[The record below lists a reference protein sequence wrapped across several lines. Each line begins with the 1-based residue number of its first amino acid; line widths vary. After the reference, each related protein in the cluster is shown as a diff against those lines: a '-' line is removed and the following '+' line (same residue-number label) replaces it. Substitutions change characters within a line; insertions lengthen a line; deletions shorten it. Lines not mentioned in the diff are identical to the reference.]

1 VRGITDLMVR
11 PGVINLD
18 FADVRTVMSEMGA
31 AMMGTGEAS
40 GPKRAMEAAQRAIAN
55 PLLDQVSL
63 KGARAVLVNITGG
76 VNVKLFEID
85 EIVNLVR
92 TDVDPD
98 ALIIFGSAIDPEM
111 NESIRVSVVA
121 TGLEEVYALDVA
133 MGQRERAARHGQDQ
147 MRRPEASA
155 PPPRPQPHPAPMPS
169 SPSPAPSA
177 ASDFGVRR
185 SGPSFFGGRREPD
198 PPRASIP
205 SSPPPRSNA
214 SPTGLEDGFD
224 DDFDAK
230 DLEIPSF
237 LRRPT

>member
-1 VRGITDLMVR
+1 
-11 PGVINLD
+11 
-18 FADVRTVMSEMGA
+18 
-31 AMMGTGEAS
+31 
-40 GPKRAMEAAQRAIAN
+40 
-55 PLLDQVSL
+55 
-63 KGARAVLVNITGG
+63 
-76 VNVKLFEID
+76 
-85 EIVNLVR
+85 
-92 TDVDPD
+92 
-98 ALIIFGSAIDPEM
+98 
-111 NESIRVSVVA
+111 
-121 TGLEEVYALDVA
+121 
-133 MGQRERAARHGQDQ
+133 
-147 MRRPEASA
+147 
-155 PPPRPQPHPAPMPS
+155 